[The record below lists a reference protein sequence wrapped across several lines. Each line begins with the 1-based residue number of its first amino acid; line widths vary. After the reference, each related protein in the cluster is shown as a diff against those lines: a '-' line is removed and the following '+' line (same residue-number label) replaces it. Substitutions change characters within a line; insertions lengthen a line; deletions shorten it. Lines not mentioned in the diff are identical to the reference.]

1 MRLVVH
7 GRISYKNI
15 GSHFGCQHNWYIYWG
30 MIEKTIL
37 LFYTSIM
44 AIISFILLFFQ
55 SNVRCEEKQCNR
67 DFSDIFLNGGDIAQK
82 SRFFDMISSDPIIQ
96 AA

>member
-1 MRLVVH
+1 
-7 GRISYKNI
+7 
-15 GSHFGCQHNWYIYWG
+15 
-30 MIEKTIL
+30 MIEK

-44 AIISFILLFFQ
+44 SVFLLFCCFFQ
-55 SNVRCEEKQCNR
+55 SNVRCAEKQCNR

>member
-1 MRLVVH
+1 MKDL
-7 GRISYKNI
+7 Y
-15 GSHFGCQHNWYIYWG
+15 CE
-30 MIEKTIL
+30 MIEKTTL
-37 LFYTSIM
+37 LFLYIGYGNFFFYSV
-44 AIISFILLFFQ
+44 FFQ
-55 SNVRCEEKQCNR
+55 SNVRCDEKQCNR